1 MVGGML
7 AISSIVGR
15 EYNDFKGRKKKRR
28 VFKYAKILY
37 DRFVDEYDSPLCCDV
52 QKKIFSRSFD
62 LMDPIEY
69 EEFEKAGA
77 HVDKCPTVSGNAARW
92 TAEIILNEIKI

>member
-7 AISSIVGR
+7 AISSIFGR
-15 EYNDFKGRKKKRR
+15 EYDNFKDGKKKRR
-28 VFKYAKILY
+28 IFKYAKILY

-52 QKKIFSRSFD
+52 QKKIFGRSFN
-62 LMDPIEY
+62 LMDSIEY

-92 TAEIILNEIKI
+92 TVEIILNEMKK

>member
-1 MVGGML
+1 MVT
-7 AISSIVGR
+7 ASKKIICR
-15 EYNDFKGRKKKRR
+15 EYNDFKDRKKKRR
-28 VFKYAKILY
+28 VSKYAKILY

-52 QKKIFSRSFD
+52 QKKIFGRSFD